1 MVVQSVLFVAAFAVL
16 FYERQAVS
24 SSYICSFREVT
35 FVACALLLK
44 LVRIAPVKKAPRCVA
59 MSQIKFYT
67 PYLLTIME
75 CIFKYFSQPHQRAT
89 EVQINFFLIFLILK
103 NIFYSFLTHEKLT
116 SFIEALVAS
125 LSLIGWVI
133 LAVNDLLNSV
143 YTFDNTVE
151 DDYKKDLILLFLT
164 TLIANAAMIMDLI
177 FRPIEEI
184 IKEREEEEDEEE

>member
-1 MVVQSVLFVAAFAVL
+1 L
-16 FYERQAVS
+16 EVS
-24 SSYICSFREVT
+24 S
-35 FVACALLLK
+35 
-44 LVRIAPVKKAPRCVA
+44 
-59 MSQIKFYT
+59 
-67 PYLLTIME
+67 
-75 CIFKYFSQPHQRAT
+75 HQRAT

-125 LSLIGWVI
+125 LTLIGWVI

-177 FRPIEEI
+177 FRPIEEM
-184 IKEREEEEDEEE
+184 IKEREEEEDEEEEREKHGSKKSNDSCPHCHKELPEKSHSHKSKGNQSENSKQGSDRNYVRNDNERSRT